1 MIHKQ
6 GWWQVLKKFQ
16 RKFLNSLLLL
26 GLLIPLILI
35 SDDEW
40 VLRFWVFQGYN
51 NNNNNDNLVINTRC
65 SQAQIIIL
73 KFVSMLFFDS
83 LHARA
88 YRKIN
93 RG

>member
-40 VLRFWVFQGYN
+40 VLRFRVFQG
-51 NNNNNDNLVINTRC
+51 VIVITT
-65 SQAQIIIL
+65 IMIIL
-73 KFVSMLFFDS
+73 
-83 LHARA
+83 
-88 YRKIN
+88 
-93 RG
+93 